1 VLYLD
6 KSQLHNREGKLWIA
20 CYSDLSAVADRG
32 NCRGPRYNPD
42 ILEAGC
48 EIVLKAFVIKYIC
61 FLKNVILY
69 IKAMTQADQLHH
81 PCQQENFWPL
91 NRSSTVRI
99 YRARAGVRSLREDST
114 QFWSLRCLLKKADA
128 LLSIISGFGA
138 FLKIVFDWCH
148 VAPLTWRLLLPHVV
162 FDPCATTLTLLLLLH
177 IVRSPA
183 PARSCRAPFHEGPR
197 RAPHSWPR
205 QVPPHGGPRRA
216 PHLRPHRAAPRGG
229 LCQAPHSRAPS
240 SSPSNTHVELT
251 VEVLLHYP
259 HGKGL
264 FPIAISL
271 PSPGSSSSSK
281 FDASPPPT
289 LSLYV
294 CVPFTLKI
302 SGWQVFDEMPNRS
315 FLFSALQ
322 K

>member
-1 VLYLD
+1 M
-6 KSQLHNREGKLWIA
+6 A
-20 CYSDLSAVADRG
+20 
-32 NCRGPRYNPD
+32 
-42 ILEAGC
+42 
-48 EIVLKAFVIKYIC
+48 
-61 FLKNVILY
+61 
-69 IKAMTQADQLHH
+69 
-81 PCQQENFWPL
+81 
-91 NRSSTVRI
+91 
-99 YRARAGVRSLREDST
+99 
-114 QFWSLRCLLKKADA
+114 
-128 LLSIISGFGA
+128 
-138 FLKIVFDWCH
+138 
-148 VAPLTWRLLLPHVV
+148 
-162 FDPCATTLTLLLLLH
+162 
-177 IVRSPA
+177 
-183 PARSCRAPFHEGPR
+183 
-197 RAPHSWPR
+197 R
-205 QVPPHGGPRRA
+205 QVPPHAGPRRA
-216 PHLRPHRAAPRGG
+216 PHLQPHRAAPRGG
-229 LCQAPHSRAPS
+229 LCQAPRSRAPS